1 MKFSMP
7 NLPVIVR
14 QTWSRLAPRDRQ
26 ALRTLVVALV
36 AVLAFVG
43 LWQPSQQ
50 RLAAAEGLYQQ
61 RLVQAGEVS
70 RAQAPNARPM
80 TTAPL
85 STQLS
90 ERAIADGLDL
100 QQLEVQGDLLRLT
113 LRGDARVLLAWLH
126 RTEQDGAILQSLMLD
141 KQGQAL
147 EAQVM
152 VRAHTD

>member
-1 MKFSMP
+1 MKLNTP
-7 NLPVIVR
+7 KLPVSVA
-14 QTWSRLAPRDRQ
+14 QTWNRLAPRDRQ
-26 ALRTLVVALV
+26 ALSVLAVALV

-50 RLAAAEGLYQQ
+50 RLAVAERLYQQ
-61 RLVQAGEVS
+61 RLVQAGEVA
-70 RAQAPNARPM
+70 RAQAPSARAAGA
-80 TTAPL
+80 APL

-113 LRGDARVLLAWLH
+113 LRGDARALLAWLH
-126 RTEQDGAILQSLMLD
+126 RTELEGATLQSLTLD

-147 EAQVM
+147 EAQV
-152 VRAHTD
+152 VVQGS

>member
-1 MKFSMP
+1 MKFNTP
-7 NLPVIVR
+7 NLPVIVT
-14 QTWSRLAPRDRQ
+14 QTWSRLALRDRQ
-26 ALRTLVVALV
+26 ALSALVVTLI

-50 RLAAAEGLYQQ
+50 RLAVAERLYQQ
-61 RLVQAGEVS
+61 RLVQAGEVA
-70 RAQAPNARPM
+70 RAQAPSARAEG
-80 TTAPL
+80 TAPL

-113 LRGDARVLLAWLH
+113 LRGDARALLAWLH
-126 RTEQDGAILQSLMLD
+126 RTEQDGATLQSLTLD

-147 EAQVM
+147 EAQV
-152 VRAHTD
+152 VVQGS